1 MSLQEQNRLA
11 NARLQKFFV
20 LAVVVFVVVLFI
32 TSLDVIQAKI
42 RDQKR
47 KADLRQIS
55 LALQLYF
62 DNYQKFPQVEDDDWS
77 GWDLSFELGGS
88 QQLFLSRLS
97 QVGYIDHVPVD
108 PLNNINYLY
117 RYSYYPAGSFGCSK
131 AFFLLQALNFESS
144 EKKHGSGSC
153 PEFNFVD
160 LASNGYT
167 IQVFE

>member
-11 NARLQKFFV
+11 SFRLQK
-20 LAVVVFVVVLFI
+20 VFVVTIVIFLMVLSA
-32 TSLDVIQAKI
+32 TSFDIIQAKI

-55 LALQLYF
+55 LALQLYL
-62 DNYQKFPQVEDDDWS
+62 DNNQKFPPVEDSDWS
-77 GWDLSFELGGS
+77 GWDLSFELDGS

-97 QVGYIDHVPVD
+97 QVGYIDRVPND

-117 RYSYYPAGSFGCSK
+117 RYKYYPSGSFGCSK
-131 AFFLLQALNFESS
+131 AFFILQALNFEGN